1 MADTAGQPGEPGQPG
16 QPGTAGGGTGG
27 TGGAG
32 GRGGAGGV
40 PGARNRRARL
50 ILYLL
55 TLTALFA
62 AAVAFTVAIWQAR
75 NATAQA
81 RHVAAALT
89 AEVHAHCVSDA
100 TTSNRQRRL
109 DLGLITSDN
118 KFLTVLNREAERPAS
133 VHDENLITAQTAWL
147 IQVLRVREGDLPPYR
162 DPSRC

>member
-1 MADTAGQPGEPGQPG
+1 VKTVPDKSRRIRLALITVSLLALLTAG
-16 QPGTAGGGTGG
+16 
-27 TGGAG
+27 
-32 GRGGAGGV
+32 
-40 PGARNRRARL
+40 L
-50 ILYLL
+50 
-55 TLTALFA
+55 
-62 AAVAFTVAIWQAR
+62 AFTYAIQQNR
-75 NATAQA
+75 HTAMA
-81 RHVAAALT
+81 LAA
-89 AEVHAHCVSDA
+89 EIHAHCVSDA